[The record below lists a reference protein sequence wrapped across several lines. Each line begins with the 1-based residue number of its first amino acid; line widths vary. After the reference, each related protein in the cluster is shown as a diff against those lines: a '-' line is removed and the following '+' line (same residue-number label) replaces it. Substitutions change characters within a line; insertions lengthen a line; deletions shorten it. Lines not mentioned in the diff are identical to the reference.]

1 MKKPKRFDKRFL
13 PMLWIGLALWLGTM
27 LVSYILEKAGVM
39 VTGQETLMDLGK
51 LMFRS
56 APIFTLLMLC
66 LLQPILEE
74 MSFRLWGVGKK
85 WTTILCLVL
94 MALFTVGSVGLWGV
108 ILVAAIIV
116 VTLLVK
122 NKFVQV
128 WLNAIISSLAFTVC
142 HISGFGNDVLGM
154 TLGLS
159 DIFGMALVCCW
170 LTVNIS
176 FWLSCLLHVLNN
188 SLSIILPLLFLP
200 DVQTGRIIVSY
211 EDSPNMQELA
221 TVIEPLRPFA
231 DNSALLAGAATQ
243 SELAAGAKDFYLVGE
258 PAEIASMIA
267 SQRMGIP
274 ADVLFDWKA
283 KEESLEE
290 RIVLR
295 VNDIK
300 KEVYSCDDLY
310 DHYMSQIACYLDEP
324 LRMDTTEVM
333 LKEIWLVYDD
343 GHEELLTDSCEHF
356 NDVFSRLMSNPFG
369 IRGNAIVMLSE
380 EVNDST
386 VAFHYYCRLNENALQ
401 KEVDKMNAAMDKLRH
416 TDYHLD
422 YRDGRK
428 VTYITIH

>member
-13 PMLWIGLALWLGTM
+13 PMLWIGLAFWVGSIAIM
-27 LVSYILEKAGVM
+27 YILEWAGVEIA
-39 VTGQETLMDLGK
+39 GQDNLFDLGK
-51 LMFRS
+51 TMFQRL
-56 APIFTLLMLC
+56 PVFTLLLFC

-85 WTTILCLVL
+85 WTLVLCLVL
-94 MALFTVGSVGLWGV
+94 MAMFGVSSIGLLGLLFVVGI
-108 ILVAAIIV
+108 ILVTV
-116 VTLLVK
+116 LVK
-122 NKFVQV
+122 DRFVQV
-128 WLNAIISSLAFTVC
+128 WLNAILSSLLFSLC

-211 EDSPNMQELA
+211 EDSPNMKELA
-221 TVIEPLRPFA
+221 TVIEPVRPFA

-243 SELAAGAKDFYLVGE
+243 SELAAGAKDFYKVGE
-258 PAEIASMIA
+258 PAEIARMIA

-343 GHEELLTDSCEHF
+343 GHEELLTDTCAHF
-356 NDVFSRLMSNPFG
+356 NDVYSRLMSNPFG
-369 IRGNAIVMLSE
+369 IRGNEIVMLSE

-401 KEVDKMNAAMDKLRH
+401 KEVDKMNAAMDKLKH
-416 TDYHLD
+416 VDYHLD

>member
-13 PMLWIGLALWLGTM
+13 PMLWIGLAFWVGSIAIM
-27 LVSYILEKAGVM
+27 YILEWAGVEM
-39 VTGQETLMDLGK
+39 AGQDNLFDLGK
-51 LMFRS
+51 TMFQRL
-56 APIFTLLMLC
+56 PIFTLLLFC

-85 WTTILCLVL
+85 WTLVLCLVL
-94 MALFTVGSVGLWGV
+94 MAMFGVSSIGLLGLLFVVGI
-108 ILVAAIIV
+108 ILVTV
-116 VTLLVK
+116 LVK
-122 NKFVQV
+122 DRFVQV
-128 WLNAIISSLAFTVC
+128 WLNAILSSLLFSLC

-231 DNSALLAGAATQ
+231 DNSALIAGAATW

-258 PAEIASMIA
+258 PAEIAKMIA

-283 KEESLEE
+283 KDESLEE

-343 GHEELLTDSCEHF
+343 GHEELLTDTCAHF
-356 NDVFSRLMSNPFG
+356 NDVYSRLMSNPYG

-401 KEVDKMNAAMDKLRH
+401 KEVDKMNAAMDKLKH
-416 TDYHLD
+416 VDYHLD

>member
-13 PMLWIGLALWLGTM
+13 PMLWIGLAFWVGSIAIM
-27 LVSYILEKAGVM
+27 YILEWAGVEM
-39 VTGQETLMDLGK
+39 AGQDNLFDLGK
-51 LMFRS
+51 TMFQRL
-56 APIFTLLMLC
+56 PIFTLLLFC

-85 WTTILCLVL
+85 WTLVLCLVL
-94 MALFTVGSVGLWGV
+94 MAMFGVSSIGLLGLLFVVGI
-108 ILVAAIIV
+108 ILVTV
-116 VTLLVK
+116 LVK
-122 NKFVQV
+122 DRFVQV
-128 WLNAIISSLAFTVC
+128 WLNAILSSLLFSLC

-211 EDSPNMQELA
+211 EDSPNMKELA
-221 TVIEPLRPFA
+221 TVIEPVRPFA

-258 PAEIASMIA
+258 PAEIARMIA

-356 NDVFSRLMSNPFG
+356 NDVYSRLMSNPYG
-369 IRGNAIVMLSE
+369 IRGNEIVMLSE

-386 VAFHYYCRLNENALQ
+386 VAFHYYCRLNENTLQ
-401 KEVDKMNAAMDKLRH
+401 KEVDKMNAAMDKLKH
-416 TDYHLD
+416 VDYHLD

>member
-13 PMLWIGLALWLGTM
+13 PMLWIGLAFWVGSIAIM
-27 LVSYILEKAGVM
+27 YILEWAGVEM
-39 VTGQETLMDLGK
+39 AGQDNLFDLGK
-51 LMFRS
+51 TMFQRL
-56 APIFTLLMLC
+56 PVFTLLLFC

-85 WTTILCLVL
+85 WTLVLCLVL
-94 MALFTVGSVGLWGV
+94 MAMFGVSSIGLLGLLFVVGI
-108 ILVAAIIV
+108 ILVTV
-116 VTLLVK
+116 LVK
-122 NKFVQV
+122 DRFVQV
-128 WLNAIISSLAFTVC
+128 WLNAILSSLLFSLC

-211 EDSPNMQELA
+211 EDSPNMKELA
-221 TVIEPLRPFA
+221 TVIEPVRPFA

-258 PAEIASMIA
+258 PAEIARMIA

-401 KEVDKMNAAMDKLRH
+401 KEVDKMNAAMDKLKH
-416 TDYHLD
+416 VDYHLD

>member
-1 MKKPKRFDKRFL
+1 MKFKRFNKRYL

-27 LVSYILEKAGVM
+27 LVSYILENAGVM

-85 WTTILCLVL
+85 WTTILCFVL

-142 HISGFGNDVLGM
+142 HISGFGDYSLGM
-154 TLGLS
+154 YLGLI

-170 LTVNIS
+170 LTINLS
-176 FWLSCLLHVLNN
+176 FWFSCLLHVLNN
-188 SLSIILPLLFLP
+188 SLAIILPMLFLP
-200 DVQTGRIIVSY
+200 AAQSGSVTVSF
-211 EDSPNMQELA
+211 EDGPNMHAFQ

-231 DNSALLAGAATQ
+231 DNTQLIEGAANPGMLNPGTT
-243 SELAAGAKDFYLVGE
+243 DFYLVGE
-258 PAEIASMIA
+258 PAEIARMIA
-267 SQRMGIP
+267 SMRPFVP
-274 ADVLFDWKA
+274 ADVYFDW
-283 KEESLEE
+283 ESKGSGLEE
-290 RIVLR
+290 RVVLH
-295 VNDIK
+295 VNDINP
-300 KEVYSCDDLY
+300 EIFNFEDLF
-310 DHYMSQIACYLDEP
+310 DHYMSQINTYLDEP
-324 LRMDTTEVM
+324 LKFDTSEVM

-343 GHEELLTDSCEHF
+343 GREVMLNDSLDEF
-356 NDVFSRLMSNPFG
+356 MEVWSRIMSNPYG
-369 IRGNAIVMLSE
+369 LRGNDIIDEME

-386 VAFHYYCRLNENALQ
+386 VAHRYYCRLRENPMQDELSQ
-401 KEVDKMNAAMDKLRH
+401 MNDVLDKLQRKN
-416 TDYHLD
+416 YRID

-428 VTYITIH
+428 VTYITIR